1 MTFLG
6 IFPIMTMCLG
16 VIAANILYLPVVL
29 LTDFTKLLCIK
40 GGFWGKRMTAE
51 ILDCNKFW
59 L

>member
-40 GGFWGKRMTAE
+40 GGF
-51 ILDCNKFW
+51 
-59 L
+59 